1 MNVFQIAPGLWRWTA
16 RHPDWTP
23 EDGAGDGWE
32 PEVASYFYESADGVV
47 LIDPL
52 VPADEAERFWE
63 GLDRDIERSA
73 RPPQVLITI
82 FWHARS
88 SQAILDRYE
97 GTRVWAHEPARDLV
111 AERTQVTDVFVPGDA
126 LPGGVKAF
134 DAGRAF
140 EVVFWLAEHRAVV
153 TGDVI
158 LGARDGGV
166 RVCPDSWLG
175 ERDPKQVRT
184 TLAALLELPVE
195 RVLVTHGEPVLSGG
209 RNALQTA
216 LGR

>member
-1 MNVFQIAPGLWRWTA
+1 VNVLQIAPGLWRWTA

-52 VPADEAERFWE
+52 VPADEAGRFWE
-63 GLDRDIERSA
+63 ALDRDIERSG
-73 RPPQVLITI
+73 RPPHALITI

-88 SQAILDRYE
+88 AQAILDRYE
-97 GTRVWAHEPARDLV
+97 GARVWAHEPARKLV
-111 AERTQVTDVFVPGDA
+111 AERTRVTDAFAPGNA
-126 LPGGVKAF
+126 LPGDVEAL

-140 EVVFWLAEHRAVV
+140 EVVFWLPEHRAVV

-158 LGARDGGV
+158 LGAQGGGV
-166 RVCPDSWLG
+166 RIVPDSWLG
-175 ERDPKQVRT
+175 DRDPRQVRD

-209 RNALQTA
+209 HQALREA
-216 LGR
+216 LGG

>member
-1 MNVFQIAPGLWRWTA
+1 VNVLEIAPGLWRWTA

-23 EDGAGDGWE
+23 EEGGDEGWE
-32 PEVASYFYESADGVV
+32 PEVASYFLESSDGVV

-52 VPADEAERFWE
+52 VPDGEAGRFWE
-63 GLDRDIERSA
+63 ALDRDVGRSG
-73 RPPQVLITI
+73 RPPQVLVTI
-82 FWHARS
+82 FWHTRS

-111 AERTQVTDVFVPGDA
+111 AERTGVTDVFVSGDA
-126 LPGGVKAF
+126 LPGGIVAY

-140 EVVFWLAEHRAVV
+140 EIVFWLPAHRAVV

-158 LGARDGGV
+158 LGARGAGV
-166 RVCPDSWLG
+166 RVVPDSWLG
-175 ERDPKQVRT
+175 DRDPRQVRE

-209 RNALQTA
+209 REALEAA
-216 LGR
+216 LKS